1 MKFLR
6 NGSGLFLLMLMLT
19 ADVGASRY
27 QPQRS
32 KLVHA
37 RKPTIDFATLLS
49 NWATPTTPTTTTTK
63 TTKKMDLSLAN
74 KVQRNGNSSRRRR
87 RLRRQE
93 FLDVDDSINSE
104 DTTSS
109 TTTTST
115 ATNREKSDH
124 GLEAKSIV
132 GYDDTGVAG
141 IFPLL
146 VLVAALGSLVLWKQR
161 QDQRLASTTSPFG
174 PGGYYGEG
182 GGYSIVWQRLQ
193 ADHAYAP
200 PQLSE
205 AELTSLS
212 CRDTTHQPNC

>member
-1 MKFLR
+1 
-6 NGSGLFLLMLMLT
+6 MLT

-63 TTKKMDLSLAN
+63 TTKKMDHSLAN

-93 FLDVDDSINSE
+93 FLDVDDSINGE

-115 ATNREKSDH
+115 APNREKSDH
-124 GLEAKSIV
+124 GLEAESIV

-161 QDQRLASTTSPFG
+161 QDQRLASTTSPLDPVDITGKVVAIRSFG
-174 PGGYYGEG
+174 ND
-182 GGYSIVWQRLQ
+182 SKRI
-193 ADHAYAP
+193 
-200 PQLSE
+200 
-205 AELTSLS
+205 T
-212 CRDTTHQPNC
+212 